1 MRLIFILVFLC
12 IYSFCQGQNIPEI
25 HYLKN
30 WKLIN
35 SNHSIQLNIELPG
48 EVHDY
53 LHQADMIP
61 DPILSVNE
69 SKVQW
74 VAEQEWIFETEFT
87 FQSEKK
93 KASHVFL
100 CLDKIDGIAEVYLN
114 NHLVL
119 KSENSFINHSIP
131 VHDYLIDGNNK
142 LIIKFLPISNW
153 LNQKAGELP
162 YILSHENRVFARKP
176 QYQFGWD
183 WGPKL
188 ICVGIYALPTLN
200 IIKEKSPAIAL
211 PTLPAAHL
219 EQNADKWGESF
230 RFIDNKTQIPFFVKG
245 ANWIPP
251 SSTYPVDCQKYE
263 NLIADAASVGINM
276 LRVWGGGH
284 YEADC
289 FYELCNKYN
298 ILVWQDF
305 MFACAMYPG
314 DAAFLQSV
322 QTEAEQQVKR
332 LSRFEN
338 VVLFCGNNEVDEGW
352 KNWGWQ
358 KQYGLTP
365 QDSAKIYENY
375 EKIFKTILPEAVA
388 KYGNHRS
395 YIHTSPLFGW
405 GRKESMTHGDS
416 HYWGVWWGL
425 EPLEK
430 YKEKVPRFMSEYG
443 MQAFPHPY
451 TLQDMNAGRM
461 PQDTTEEV
469 MRAHQKHP
477 TGYKSLNH
485 YISNNYEPSKNLVE
499 YVYQSQLTQAGALE
513 IAIESQRKA
522 MPYCMGSMYW
532 QLNDCW
538 PVVSWSTVDYYGR
551 WKAAMYKLKELYAPL
566 LSIAEYVD
574 SSISLTVS
582 ADKLVDLD
590 GVMEMEIYNFHD
602 AEPIFYKTIEL
613 KIQSKNGKFETT
625 IPKEELKK
633 IGFNPQKYYLK
644 TIVRTSEL
652 KKYTRNHF
660 LVKPNHL
667 HLAEPEISYRIL
679 NDELII
685 KAKKFAKNIWIQ
697 EFDYDN
703 ENFFDLMPGEEKR
716 MKMSSIP
723 SGSYTIFHE

>member
-1 MRLIFILVFLC
+1 MRFIYIFVLIFINAIC
-12 IYSFCQGQNIPEI
+12 RGQNIPEI
-25 HYLKN
+25 LSLKN
-30 WKLIN
+30 WKLRN

-53 LHQADMIP
+53 LHKANIIP
-61 DPILSVNE
+61 NPILGVNE
-69 SKVQW
+69 NQIQW
-74 VAEQEWIFETEFT
+74 VAEQKWILETEFA

-93 KASHVFL
+93 TESQVFL
-100 CLDKIDGIAEVYLN
+100 NLDKIDGIAEVYLN

-119 KSENSFINHSIP
+119 MSENSFINHSIP
-131 VHDYLIDGNNK
+131 VQDYLIDGNNK
-142 LIIKFLPISNW
+142 LIINFLPISNW
-153 LNQKAGELP
+153 LNKKAGELP

-200 IIKEKSPAIAL
+200 MIKEKSPATAL
-211 PTLPAAHL
+211 TTVPAAHL

-245 ANWIPP
+245 ANWIPL
-251 SSTYPVDCQKYE
+251 SSTYPVDCQRYE
-263 NLIADAASVGINM
+263 QFIAAAASIGINM

-289 FYELCNKYN
+289 FYELCGKYN

-314 DAAFLQSV
+314 DDAFLKSV
-322 QTEAEQQVKR
+322 QTEAEQQVQR

-358 KQYGLTP
+358 KQYNLAP
-365 QDSAKIYENY
+365 RDSAKIYENY
-375 EKIFKTILPEAVA
+375 EKIFKKILPDAVT

-405 GRKESMTHGDS
+405 GRKESMNQGDS

-443 MQAFPHPY
+443 MQALPHPN
-451 TLQDMNAGRM
+451 TLLEMNEGMM
-461 PQDTTEEV
+461 PKDTTDEV

-477 TGYKSLNH
+477 TGYKSITH
-485 YISNNYEPSKNLVE
+485 YISNYYNPSPLLND
-499 YVYQSQLTQAGALE
+499 YVYQSQLVQARALE
-513 IAIESQRKA
+513 IAVESQRKA
-522 MPYCMGSMYW
+522 APYCMGTMYW

-538 PVVSWSTVDYYGR
+538 PVVSWSTMDYYGR
-551 WKAAMYKLKELYAPL
+551 WKAGMYKLKELYAPIL
-566 LSIAEYVD
+566 VIAELKD
-574 SSISLTVS
+574 SVLTITLS
-582 ADKLVDLD
+582 ADKLIDLK
-590 GVMEMEIYNFHD
+590 GVLEIKLYNFYDIVPIGGKTVEFNIQSQLGTYEIYLS
-602 AEPIFYKTIEL
+602 KQEL
-613 KIQSKNGKFETT
+613 V
-625 IPKEELKK
+625 K
-633 IGFNPQKYYLK
+633 IGFDKQKHFL
-644 TIVRTSEL
+644 RTSVITTEM
-652 KKYTRNHF
+652 KKLERNHF
-660 LVKPNHL
+660 FDIPKQLQLPD
-667 HLAEPEISYRIL
+667 PEISYRIQ
-679 NDELII
+679 NEELILTS
-685 KAKKFAKNIWIQ
+685 KKFAKNVWIP
-697 EFDYDN
+697 ELDKSDD
-703 ENFFDLMPGEEKR
+703 NFFDLMPGEIKIF
-716 MKMSSIP
+716 KTSIKNLTF
-723 SGSYTIFHE
+723 YTDF